1 MIATEKERPWQ
12 EMNPAINQATLN
24 LTANTYRIHPEDLS
38 AWLTNYTL
46 RFNQGPKVFIPWY
59 KHQLALWQ
67 SGDLGF
73 QPYYPHEVYPALLGG
88 ASWLYDHPAWK
99 RP

>member
-46 RFNQGPKVFIPWY
+46 RFNQAKGVHPLVQAP
-59 KHQLALWQ
+59 
-67 SGDLGF
+67 
-73 QPYYPHEVYPALLGG
+73 VG
-88 ASWLYDHPAWK
+88 AVAVG
-99 RP
+99 